1 MIGDFSFQGVNASD
15 IGILV
20 AGRTRVIKPETR
32 VVEYTVP
39 AKDGVVTYDTG
50 VYNVFELAVP
60 IVAKEYDTTQEIEVI
75 VNGQTTTE
83 TVTVHKSIRDIC
95 RDLGAFLRGSGSLI
109 FADEPDKEYIAS
121 AINEVPVSEIAQFGR
136 AEIVFRCQPF
146 AQATSYSQ
154 HIDIGAT
161 LPAAETINVGGTH
174 NTSCIIN
181 ITAHDDLSN
190 LTITYTR

>member
-1 MIGDFSFQGVNASD
+1 MIGGFSFQGVSASSV
-15 IGILV
+15 GILV
-20 AGRTRVIKPETR
+20 AGNTRVIKPENR

-60 IVAKEYDTTQEIEVI
+60 VVLKEYTY
-75 VNGQTTTE
+75 
-83 TVTVHKSIRDIC
+83 TVTVDDGNNQSHEETRVKTVREIARDVG
-95 RDLGAFLRGSGSLI
+95 RFLRGTGSLV
-109 FADEPDKEYIAS
+109 FDDEPDKEYIATAVNS
-121 AINEVPVSEIAQFGR
+121 VPVSEILPFGK

-146 AQATSYSQ
+146 AQSIGYTQ
-154 HIDIGAT
+154 HTHLNAAI
-161 LPAAETINVGGTH
+161 PADEVVNVGGTH

-181 ITAHDDLSN
+181 ITAHSNLSN

>member
-1 MIGDFSFQGVNASD
+1 MIGGFSFQGVSASS

-20 AGRTRVIKPETR
+20 AGNTRVIKPENR

-50 VYNVFELAVP
+50 SYNVFELAIP
-60 IVAKEYDTTQEIEVI
+60 IVFKQTGTKTVREI
-75 VNGQTTTE
+75 
-83 TVTVHKSIRDIC
+83 SRDVG
-95 RDLGAFLRGSGSLI
+95 RFLRGTGSLV
-109 FADEPDKEYIAS
+109 FDDEPDKEYIATAVNS
-121 AINEVPVSEIAQFGR
+121 VPVSEILPFGK

-146 AQATSYSQ
+146 AQSIGYTQ
-154 HIDIGAT
+154 HTHLNAAI
-161 LPAAETINVGGTH
+161 PADEVVNVGGTH

-181 ITAHDDLSN
+181 ITAHSNLSN